1 MANHL
6 EQPFDS
12 GELDRELHYHFDYLA
27 RCLKQYSGMSPL
39 QYRHHLQI
47 ERAKRLLAHSE
58 LSLIKIGEQRGFQ
71 DNNYFTRLFKRQSSY
86 TPGEYRKQYQVF
98 RVDSS

>member
-1 MANHL
+1 M
-6 EQPFDS
+6 
-12 GELDRELHYHFDYLA
+12 
-27 RCLKQYSGMSPL
+27 
-39 QYRHHLQI
+39 
-47 ERAKRLLAHSE
+47 
-58 LSLIKIGEQRGFQ
+58 SLIKIGEQCGFQ